1 MNKNYAR
8 LTGGK
13 LQYAPSTLIT
23 PQGIIMNPKRL
34 SYLQAGWKLLDLQTP
49 ADPPPEGKEYAISGY
64 TETATDI
71 RPVYKLVAIEMP
83 PRTYSKLRLV
93 TALASRGL
101 WSVFRDW
108 LIETDLYDIFL
119 AAQSFRSDHPQFT
132 AALTAAQT
140 RFHLSAEETAAI
152 LAESAAP

>member
-49 ADPPPEGKEYAISGY
+49 AEAPEGKEYVISGY
-64 TETATDI
+64 TETQTDI
-71 RPVYKLVAIEMP
+71 RPVYKLVAIETP

-101 WSVFRDW
+101 WSAFRDW

-132 AALTAAQT
+132 AALSAAQSNFNLT
-140 RFHLSAEETAAI
+140 PPETAAI
-152 LAESAAP
+152 LAESAAL

>member
-34 SYLQAGWKLLDLQTP
+34 SYLQAGWKFLDLQPP
-49 ADPPPEGKEYAISGY
+49 AEAPEGKEYVISGY
-64 TETATDI
+64 TETQTDI
-71 RPVYKLVAIEMP
+71 RPVYKLVAIETP

-101 WSVFRDW
+101 WSAFRDW
-108 LIETDLYDIFL
+108 LVETDLYDLFL
-119 AAQSFRSDHPQFT
+119 AAQDFRSDHPQFA
-132 AALTAAQT
+132 AALAAAQT